1 VRAAVEHDAAVRA
14 DQRGETGR
22 LAALLCTET
31 AVERRAEVLPPTRG
45 VQDPRLWEER
55 RIVADVTAVA
65 AGELGDPLA
74 LRVEL
79 EADDGALHRLQG
91 TC

>member
-1 VRAAVEHDAAVRA
+1 MAH
-14 DQRGETGR
+14 
-22 LAALLCTET
+22 
-31 AVERRAEVLPPTRG
+31 
-45 VQDPRLWEER
+45 
-55 RIVADVTAVA
+55 VTAVA